1 MSEEKQTVCGAI
13 SKVTSAQRDAE
24 RHHIVQVSFQEGIRG
39 TITFL
44 EEKIFR
50 YDVSREGSVSEYAAP
65 RDEAHTAKIQQRPDS
80 SDAYMKPEAEV
91 TEDPVSVCI
100 RCKETCIVFEKETG
114 RMTIYVGK
122 RKILEEAKPLE
133 FTGDETIQTLA
144 RHEKEQFYGGGTQN
158 GRFVHTGKKIQIV
171 NESAWMDG
179 GVASPNPFYY
189 TTAGYGVLR
198 NTFSDG
204 TYDFGETDEGL
215 VLASHKEHHF
225 SAYYFLT
232 EKENGRE
239 SARALLR
246 AYYHVTGNPMLLPEY
261 GFYEGHLNCYN
272 RDAWSDESGDKA
284 RSEERRVGKECRI
297 GCRSRWSPYH

>member
-80 SDAYMKPEAEV
+80 SDAYMKPESEV

-122 RKILEEAKPLE
+122 RKFLKRPSHWSLRGMRRSRHWRATRKSSSTEAVHRTAVSYIL
-133 FTGDETIQTLA
+133 
-144 RHEKEQFYGGGTQN
+144 
-158 GRFVHTGKKIQIV
+158 GKKFRLSMRV
-171 NESAWMDG
+171 PGW
-179 GVASPNPFYY
+179 
-189 TTAGYGVLR
+189 
-198 NTFSDG
+198 
-204 TYDFGETDEGL
+204 
-215 VLASHKEHHF
+215 
-225 SAYYFLT
+225 T
-232 EKENGRE
+232 EE
-239 SARALLR
+239 
-246 AYYHVTGNPMLLPEY
+246 
-261 GFYEGHLNCYN
+261 
-272 RDAWSDESGDKA
+272 
-284 RSEERRVGKECRI
+284 
-297 GCRSRWSPYH
+297 

>member
-1 MSEEKQTVCGAI
+1 MEKEVFNERRKADSLRSHQQSDVRTKRRRKAPYRAGVFSG
-13 SKVTSAQRDAE
+13 RDPGDD
-24 RHHIVQVSFQEGIRG
+24 HL
-39 TITFL
+39 L

-80 SDAYMKPEAEV
+80 SDAYMKPESEV

-158 GRFVHTGKKIQIV
+158 GRFVHTGKKFRL
-171 NESAWMDG
+171 SMRAPGW
-179 GVASPNPFYY
+179 
-189 TTAGYGVLR
+189 
-198 NTFSDG
+198 
-204 TYDFGETDEGL
+204 
-215 VLASHKEHHF
+215 
-225 SAYYFLT
+225 T
-232 EKENGRE
+232 EE
-239 SARALLR
+239 
-246 AYYHVTGNPMLLPEY
+246 
-261 GFYEGHLNCYN
+261 
-272 RDAWSDESGDKA
+272 
-284 RSEERRVGKECRI
+284 
-297 GCRSRWSPYH
+297 

>member
-133 FTGDETIQTLA
+133 FTG
-144 RHEKEQFYGGGTQN
+144 G
-158 GRFVHTGKKIQIV
+158 
-171 NESAWMDG
+171 
-179 GVASPNPFYY
+179 
-189 TTAGYGVLR
+189 
-198 NTFSDG
+198 
-204 TYDFGETDEGL
+204 
-215 VLASHKEHHF
+215 
-225 SAYYFLT
+225 
-232 EKENGRE
+232 
-239 SARALLR
+239 
-246 AYYHVTGNPMLLPEY
+246 
-261 GFYEGHLNCYN
+261 
-272 RDAWSDESGDKA
+272 
-284 RSEERRVGKECRI
+284 
-297 GCRSRWSPYH
+297 